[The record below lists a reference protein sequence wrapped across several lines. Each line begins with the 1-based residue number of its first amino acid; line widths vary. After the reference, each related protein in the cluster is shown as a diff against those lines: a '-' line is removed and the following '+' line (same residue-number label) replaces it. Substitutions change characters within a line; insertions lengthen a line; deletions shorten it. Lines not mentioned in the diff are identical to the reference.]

1 MSHGAPKLCSTI
13 SLMKPL
19 NGVKVIDL
27 THMLAGPY
35 AGMVLADLGAE
46 VVKVEPLG
54 SGEMTR
60 GLLKNDPNYSFKN
73 FGAYFLTLNRNKKS
87 VSIDLKNKK
96 GLEVFYD
103 LVRSADV
110 VLNNFSAGVVS
121 KLKIDFENLSSI
133 NPKIITCSITG
144 FGETGPHSTRPAY
157 DQIVQAYSGGMSI
170 TGKDSN
176 SPTRAGIPIGDLGSG
191 LYSVI
196 GILSAL
202 YSREKTQKGQHI
214 DLSLLD
220 VQISLLT
227 YMATMQTLSGI
238 DPEPIGNAHFV
249 HVPYNSF
256 TTSDG
261 YVVIAVI
268 TDEFWQSLKSVVNVG
283 SLDDSKYDSSIDRL
297 KNQAFIEN
305 ELNKVLSTQ
314 TSGYWID
321 KLNKA
326 KVPCAP
332 INKFSDALNDEQV
345 KHRNMIVE
353 VEHPDGGFV
362 KMPGNP
368 VKMSYTNEESYSSPP
383 HLGTDT
389 REILKNW
396 SKYED
401 DKIESLENEKII
413 QSID

>member
-1 MSHGAPKLCSTI
+1 
-13 SLMKPL
+13 MKPL

-60 GLLKNDPNYSFKN
+60 GLLKNDPDYSFKN

-103 LVRSADV
+103 LVRSADI

-121 KLKIDFENLSSI
+121 KLKIDFENLSAI

-170 TGKDSN
+170 TGKDAK

-261 YVVIAVI
+261 FVVIAVI
-268 TDEFWQSLKSVVNVG
+268 TDEFWKSLKSVVNVD
-283 SLDDSKYDSSIDRL
+283 SLDDPKFDSSIDRL
-297 KNQAFIEN
+297 KNQSFIEN
-305 ELNKVLSTQ
+305 ELNKALSTQ
-314 TSGYWID
+314 TSDHWIE

-326 KVPCAP
+326 KVPCGP

-368 VKMSYTNEESYSSPP
+368 LKMSYTNEESYSSPP
-383 HLGTDT
+383 HLGTNT

-396 SKYED
+396 SKYGE
-401 DKIESLENEKII
+401 DKIKDLEKENII

>member
-1 MSHGAPKLCSTI
+1 
-13 SLMKPL
+13 MKPL

-60 GLLKNDPNYSFKN
+60 GLLKNDPDYSFKN

-103 LVRSADV
+103 LVRSADI

-121 KLKIDFENLSSI
+121 KLKIDFENLSAI

-170 TGKDSN
+170 TGKDAK

-261 YVVIAVI
+261 FVVIAVI
-268 TDEFWQSLKSVVNVG
+268 TDEFWKSLKSVVNVD
-283 SLDDSKYDSSIDRL
+283 SLDDPKFDSSIDRL
-297 KNQAFIEN
+297 KNQSFIEN
-305 ELNKVLSTQ
+305 ELNKTLSTQ
-314 TSGYWID
+314 TSDHWIE

-326 KVPCAP
+326 KVPCGP

-353 VEHPDGGFV
+353 VEHPDGGFI

-383 HLGTDT
+383 HLGTNT
-389 REILKNW
+389 REILTNW
-396 SKYED
+396 SKYEK
-401 DKIESLENEKII
+401 DKIKDLEKQNII

>member
-1 MSHGAPKLCSTI
+1 
-13 SLMKPL
+13 
-19 NGVKVIDL
+19 
-27 THMLAGPY
+27 MLAGPY

-110 VLNNFSAGVVS
+110 VLNNFSAGVVT

-170 TGKDSN
+170 TGKDAK

-261 YVVIAVI
+261 FVVIAVI

-283 SLDDSKYDSSIDRL
+283 SLDDSKFDSSIDRL

-314 TSGYWID
+314 TSDYWID

-383 HLGTDT
+383 HLGTNT

-396 SKYED
+396 SNYQED
-401 DKIESLENEKII
+401 EIESLENEKII

>member
-1 MSHGAPKLCSTI
+1 
-13 SLMKPL
+13 MKPL

-170 TGKDSN
+170 TGKDAK

-261 YVVIAVI
+261 FVVIAVI
-268 TDEFWQSLKSVVNVG
+268 TDEFWQSLKSVVNID
-283 SLDDSKYDSSIDRL
+283 SLDDSKFDSSIDRL

-314 TSGYWID
+314 TSDHWID

-383 HLGTDT
+383 HLGSNT

>member
-1 MSHGAPKLCSTI
+1 
-13 SLMKPL
+13 MKPL

-133 NPKIITCSITG
+133 NPKVITCSITG

-170 TGKDSN
+170 TGKDVK

-261 YVVIAVI
+261 FVVIAVI
-268 TDEFWQSLKSVVNVG
+268 TDEFWQSLKSVVKVG
-283 SLDDSKYDSSIDRL
+283 TLDDPKFDSSIDRL
-297 KNQAFIEN
+297 KNQAFIEG

-314 TSGYWID
+314 TSDHWID

-383 HLGTDT
+383 HLGSNT

-396 SKYED
+396 SKYQD
-401 DKIESLENEKII
+401 DEIESLENEKII

>member
-1 MSHGAPKLCSTI
+1 
-13 SLMKPL
+13 MKPL

-54 SGEMTR
+54 NGEMTR

-103 LVRSADV
+103 LIRSADI

-170 TGKDSN
+170 TGKDAK

-261 YVVIAVI
+261 FVVIAVI

-283 SLDDSKYDSSIDRL
+283 SLDDSKFDSSIDRL

-314 TSGYWID
+314 TSDHWID

>member
-1 MSHGAPKLCSTI
+1 
-13 SLMKPL
+13 MKPL

-170 TGKDSN
+170 TGKDAK
-176 SPTRAGIPIGDLGSG
+176 SPTSAGIPIGDLGSG

-261 YVVIAVI
+261 FVVIAVI

-283 SLDDSKYDSSIDRL
+283 SLDDSKFDSSIDRL

-314 TSGYWID
+314 TSDHWID

-383 HLGTDT
+383 HLGTNT

-401 DKIESLENEKII
+401 DEIESLENEKII

>member
-1 MSHGAPKLCSTI
+1 
-13 SLMKPL
+13 MKPL

-121 KLKIDFENLSSI
+121 KLKIDFENLSLI
-133 NPKIITCSITG
+133 NSKIITCSITG

-170 TGKDSN
+170 TGKDAK

-261 YVVIAVI
+261 YIVIAVI

-283 SLDDSKYDSSIDRL
+283 SLDDSKFDSSIGRL

-314 TSGYWID
+314 TSDHWID

-383 HLGTDT
+383 HLGTNT

-396 SKYED
+396 SNYQED
-401 DKIESLENEKII
+401 EIESLENEKII

>member
-1 MSHGAPKLCSTI
+1 
-13 SLMKPL
+13 MKPL

-170 TGKDSN
+170 TGKDAK

-261 YVVIAVI
+261 FVVIAVI

-283 SLDDSKYDSSIDRL
+283 SLDDSKFDSSIDRL

-305 ELNKVLSTQ
+305 ELNKVLSTK
-314 TSGYWID
+314 TSDHWID

-383 HLGTDT
+383 HLGTNT

-396 SKYED
+396 SKYQD
-401 DKIESLENEKII
+401 DEIESLENEKII

>member
-1 MSHGAPKLCSTI
+1 
-13 SLMKPL
+13 MKPL

-60 GLLKNDPNYSFKN
+60 GLLKNDPNFSFKN

-96 GLEVFYD
+96 GLKVFYD

-170 TGKDSN
+170 TGKDAK

-261 YVVIAVI
+261 FVVIAVI

-283 SLDDSKYDSSIDRL
+283 SLDDSKFDSSIGRL

-314 TSGYWID
+314 TSDYWID
-321 KLNKA
+321 KLNKE

-383 HLGTDT
+383 HLGTNT

-396 SKYED
+396 SKYQD
-401 DKIESLENEKII
+401 DEIEILENEKII

>member
-1 MSHGAPKLCSTI
+1 
-13 SLMKPL
+13 
-19 NGVKVIDL
+19 
-27 THMLAGPY
+27 MLAGPY

-170 TGKDSN
+170 TGKDAK

-283 SLDDSKYDSSIDRL
+283 SLDDSKFDSSIDRL

-314 TSGYWID
+314 KSDHWID

-396 SKYED
+396 SRYED

>member
-1 MSHGAPKLCSTI
+1 
-13 SLMKPL
+13 
-19 NGVKVIDL
+19 
-27 THMLAGPY
+27 MLAGPY

-60 GLLKNDPNYSFKN
+60 GLLKNDPDYSFKN

-103 LVRSADV
+103 LVRSADI

-121 KLKIDFENLSSI
+121 KLKIDFENLSAI

-170 TGKDSN
+170 TGKDAK

-261 YVVIAVI
+261 FVVIAVI
-268 TDEFWQSLKSVVNVG
+268 TDEFWKSLKSVVNID
-283 SLDDSKYDSSIDRL
+283 SLDDPRFDSSIDRL
-297 KNQAFIEN
+297 KNQTFIEN
-305 ELNKVLSTQ
+305 ELNKTLSTQ
-314 TSGYWID
+314 TSDHWIE

-326 KVPCAP
+326 KVPCGP

-368 VKMSYTNEESYSSPP
+368 IKMSYTNEESYSSPP
-383 HLGTDT
+383 HLGTNT

-396 SKYED
+396 SKYEENRIKD
-401 DKIESLENEKII
+401 LEKENII

>member
-1 MSHGAPKLCSTI
+1 
-13 SLMKPL
+13 MKPL

-170 TGKDSN
+170 TGKDSK

-261 YVVIAVI
+261 FVVIAVI

-283 SLDDSKYDSSIDRL
+283 SLDDSKFDSSIDRL

-314 TSGYWID
+314 TSDHWID

>member
-1 MSHGAPKLCSTI
+1 
-13 SLMKPL
+13 MKPL

-170 TGKDSN
+170 TGKDAK

-261 YVVIAVI
+261 FVVIAVI
-268 TDEFWQSLKSVVNVG
+268 TDEFWQSLKSVVKVG
-283 SLDDSKYDSSIDRL
+283 TLDDSKFDSSIDRL
-297 KNQAFIEN
+297 KNQAFIED

-314 TSGYWID
+314 TSDHWID

-383 HLGTDT
+383 HLGTNT

-396 SKYED
+396 SKYQD
-401 DKIESLENEKII
+401 DEIESLENEKII